1 MTRPKLRRPCVDC
14 QSPTRPAPYPGPRC
28 ATDDRAARKRSRL
41 KARAAYLLR
50 TYNITLEA
58 YLAMLTAQGGTCAWP
73 GCPAS
78 GKARFLA
85 VDHDHACCP
94 GRKSCGKCVRGLL
107 CFVHNRAIGQAGD
120 DPTVFEGVAAYL
132 RRPGLPIGDLP
143 DEDDELDAL
152 RAFVADISAGGYT
165 KVQIVKSAVVLAD
178 LYGLER

>member
-1 MTRPKLRRPCVDC
+1 MTKPKLPNSRCKDC
-14 QSPTRPAPYPGPRC
+14 HSTTRPAPYPGPRC
-28 ATDDRAARKRSRL
+28 ATDDRAARKRSRE
-41 KARAAYLLR
+41 KARDAYLLR

-58 YLAMLTAQGGTCAWP
+58 YLAMLAAQGGTCAWP

-94 GRKSCGKCVRGLL
+94 GPTSCGKCVRGLL

-132 RRPGLPIGDLP
+132 RRPRHLTQEEQMSEFSPEPNDGGAPDNPGGISLGDIA
-143 DEDDELDAL
+143 EAADA
-152 RAFVADISAGGYT
+152 DNDSDG
-165 KVQIVKSAVVLAD
+165 
-178 LYGLER
+178 

>member
-1 MTRPKLRRPCVDC
+1 VTQPKGQPRCRDC

-50 TYNITLEA
+50 TYNITLET
-58 YLAMLTAQGGTCAWP
+58 YLAMLAAQGGTCAWP

-94 GRKSCGKCVRGLL
+94 GPTSCGKCVRGLL

-132 RRPGLPIGDLP
+132 RRSGHLTQEEQVSEFSPEPNDGGAPDNPDGISLGDIA
-143 DEDDELDAL
+143 EA
-152 RAFVADISAGGYT
+152 AGNESDG
-165 KVQIVKSAVVLAD
+165 
-178 LYGLER
+178 

>member
-1 MTRPKLRRPCVDC
+1 MTKPKLRRPCVDC
-14 QSPTRPAPYPGPRC
+14 QSLTRPAPYPGPRC
-28 ATDDRAARKRSRL
+28 ATDDRAARKRRRL

-58 YLAMLTAQGGTCAWP
+58 YLAMLAAQGGTCAWP

-107 CFVHNRAIGQAGD
+107 RFVHNRAIGQAGD
-120 DPTVFEGVAAYL
+120 DPTVFEGAAAYL
-132 RRPGLPIGDLP
+132 RRPRHLTQEEQMSESSPEPDDGGAPDNPDGISPGDIAEAAGNES
-143 DEDDELDAL
+143 DGLDA
-152 RAFVADISAGGYT
+152 
-165 KVQIVKSAVVLAD
+165 
-178 LYGLER
+178 